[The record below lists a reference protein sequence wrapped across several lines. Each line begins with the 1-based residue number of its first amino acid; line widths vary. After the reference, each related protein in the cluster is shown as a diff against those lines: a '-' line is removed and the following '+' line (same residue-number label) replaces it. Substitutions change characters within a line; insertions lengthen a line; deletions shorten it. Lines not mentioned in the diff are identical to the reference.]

1 MSEILIG
8 LGAFGVLL
16 TGVWLY
22 SVRLLQ
28 AELEKNRT
36 KSGQTSAILEKISEM
51 TSPDLDF
58 TAIED
63 RMADLMQDL
72 IQDTM
77 SNMQMPTA
85 TDHIMGAIAN
95 IVQHK
100 FTSSLPPA
108 LAEMMPSL
116 NEGEV
121 ESFEHGQA
129 QTE

>member
-1 MSEILIG
+1 
-8 LGAFGVLL
+8 
-16 TGVWLY
+16 
-22 SVRLLQ
+22 
-28 AELEKNRT
+28 
-36 KSGQTSAILEKISEM
+36 
-51 TSPDLDF
+51 
-58 TAIED
+58 
-63 RMADLMQDL
+63 
-72 IQDTM
+72 
-77 SNMQMPTA
+77 MPTA

-121 ESFEHGQA
+121 ESFEHGKA